1 MKEVVCSGESY
12 FCSTRQCL
20 HIERKK
26 KRLCEDKSSVVLTD
40 AYDIA
45 YKIEQAKYYPLRSM
59 ISLKPPADAPC

>member
-1 MKEVVCSGESY
+1 MSN
-12 FCSTRQCL
+12 
-20 HIERKK
+20 ERGGQQHEAMSSILRGK

-40 AYDIA
+40 AYNIA